1 LRVERPAVPSHV
13 WLDGKKLVTPSALV
27 SCGAHQIK
35 VGHGHARSIQI
46 PCGGELVIS
55 H

>member
-1 LRVERPAVPSHV
+1 VPSRV

-35 VGHGHARSIQI
+35 VGHSHARSVQI
-46 PCGGELVIS
+46 PCGGELVVS
-55 H
+55 R